1 MNIGTVP
8 VIGRIVDSLD
18 SFLVLV
24 RLHKHDYRIP
34 GDLIHDGCV
43 IQTSHEF
50 ELMVDQCCVA
60 HLPLNRQVHQDV
72 ERIHRDYVEP
82 LDRAW
87 LVDDRLNVVH
97 GNLDGFEE
105 CKRRSEAI
113 RQLQVRC
120 CEVNTDVTREA
131 LILKA
136 VDEAEY
142 LCSGISSVNG
152 QTSEDGLT
160 RGAKRLFSIMLI
172 RYPAETIR
180 IHIAILVD
188 QAGETFAEVPLKPNF
203 GGLDPFLGPSR
214 LRNGGFGD
222 LEKRH
227 RGEQGASFSKFHDC
241 LVHFMRAEILL

>member
-1 MNIGTVP
+1 MIKCFTLLNALSNLVSPEEGRIVTGKELSHHFSLLIFVDIVKAGLNTMMNIGTVP

-113 RQLQVRC
+113 RQL
-120 CEVNTDVTREA
+120 
-131 LILKA
+131 
-136 VDEAEY
+136 
-142 LCSGISSVNG
+142 
-152 QTSEDGLT
+152 
-160 RGAKRLFSIMLI
+160 
-172 RYPAETIR
+172 
-180 IHIAILVD
+180 
-188 QAGETFAEVPLKPNF
+188 
-203 GGLDPFLGPSR
+203 
-214 LRNGGFGD
+214 
-222 LEKRH
+222 
-227 RGEQGASFSKFHDC
+227 
-241 LVHFMRAEILL
+241 